1 MWFILVLILFFLSF
15 LEAITTLPLVLIVL
29 LCLTIVFKRS
39 MLFAL
44 AFFTGLFLD
53 IFQLRNLG
61 QTSLFFLIFLVIV
74 LLYER
79 KFEIKT
85 KPFVFI
91 STFVGALFYLLLF
104 NYDYVLAQALV
115 SSVLAVLTFK
125 YLIKFSKSADSES
138 TAISKIKY

>member
-104 NYDYVLAQALV
+104 NYEYVLAQAFA
-115 SSVLAVLTFK
+115 SSIIAVLLFNGLVILLPK
-125 YLIKFSKSADSES
+125 L
-138 TAISKIKY
+138 KIQK

>member
-1 MWFILVLILFFLSF
+1 MWFILVLMLFFATI

-39 MLFAL
+39 WIFAL
-44 AFFTGLFLD
+44 AFFMGLFLD
-53 IFQLRNLG
+53 LFQLRNLG
-61 QTSLFFLIFLVIV
+61 QTSLFFIVFLIIV

-85 KPFVFI
+85 KPFVFL
-91 STFVGALFYLLLF
+91 STFVGTLFYLLLF

-115 SSVLAVLTFK
+115 SAIVAILLFK
-125 YLIKFSKSADSES
+125 ALSAKRKVQSEKLQLK
-138 TAISKIKY
+138 A